1 VIDLRIASSQSAFPP
16 LGYVARVSETKLQ
29 FAERLRSAMQV
40 AGYPPRPAV
49 LEREFNSRFWG
60 KPMTLHGVRRW
71 LLGET
76 LPSQDKLLVLAEW
89 LAVPPQ
95 TLLFGDAATSSLRTE
110 QRKPRWDAGVGFEE
124 RELFEA
130 FLRLPVPQR
139 RVVREVILAFSRA
152 YSATETTLR

>member
-1 VIDLRIASSQSAFPP
+1 
-16 LGYVARVSETKLQ
+16 VSDTKLQ
-29 FAERLRSAMQV
+29 FAERLRSAMQT
-40 AGYPPRPAV
+40 AGYVPRPAV
-49 LEREFNSRFWG
+49 LEREFNSRYWG

-89 LAVPPQ
+89 LAIPPQ
-95 TLLFGDAATSSLRTE
+95 TLLFGEQGVARAA
-110 QRKPRWDAGVGFEE
+110 QRKPRWGAEVGFED

-152 YSATETTLR
+152 YSDPDITLR

>member
-1 VIDLRIASSQSAFPP
+1 
-16 LGYVARVSETKLQ
+16 
-29 FAERLRSAMQV
+29 MQA
-40 AGYPPRPAV
+40 AGYPARPAV
-49 LEREFNSRFWG
+49 LEREFNSRYWG

-89 LAVPPQ
+89 LAITPQ
-95 TLLFGDAATSSLRTE
+95 VLLFGDGVVQRVE
-110 QRKPRWDAGVGFEE
+110 QRRSRWDQGVGFEE
-124 RELFEA
+124 REIFEA

-152 YSATETTLR
+152 YSAADTTLR